1 MRTTHRMLLSAALLA
16 MAGCASQS
24 TKPPAAGGAEA
35 STPMSNAAN
44 PALALA
50 GRAEQRWKYLIEG
63 KPELAY
69 DYLSPGY
76 RETRAR
82 DEYAELMRS
91 RPVRWT
97 GVQYQ
102 DQECDGEVCKVRL
115 MITYSLEMP
124 VAMVGKVDSVDFQI
138 ENWLWIDDNWYFLP
152 ATDTQ
157 KGLR

>member
-1 MRTTHRMLLSAALLA
+1 MRTMTRMMLPVALLA
-16 MAGCASQS
+16 LAGCAGQS
-24 TKPPAAGGAEA
+24 TKPASGGAESA
-35 STPMSNAAN
+35 APVSNKSSN

-102 DQECDGEVCKVRL
+102 DQECDGEVCRVRL

>member
-1 MRTTHRMLLSAALLA
+1 MRTTYRMLLTAALVA

-24 TKPPAAGGAEA
+24 SRPPAEGAA
-35 STPMSNAAN
+35 VAPTPVSNAAN